1 MGWVAG
7 TAPRGQNGRPMSVHV
22 ETIQPPTDQSFRLLR
37 WRDNL
42 KDVEQCDSGGRV
54 TALQGA
60 GERWHLHPEMELTL
74 VERGSGLRVVGD
86 HIAQFSG
93 PELVLLGPYLPH
105 CWHGLR
111 RSTGWALQ
119 FHWPLEHPLRAVPE
133 FAPLE
138 RLWQTARRGLLCG
151 AAVREGIAPR
161 LGDLA
166 VLPAPARL
174 GVLLLILAELAA
186 APPEQMQELSH
197 TDFSV
202 REGARHQAGIERVI
216 RRVLEN
222 YAEPQPLGAILAV
235 AGMSKAS
242 FARQFP
248 RYTGCTFTEFL
259 LRVRLDHARQRIL
272 TTDEPVGAIAFSVGF
287 NHLSHFN
294 RSYRATFGR
303 APSGERRG

>member
-1 MGWVAG
+1 
-7 TAPRGQNGRPMSVHV
+7 MSVHI
-22 ETIQPPTDQSFRLLR
+22 ETIRPPTDQSFRLLR

-42 KDVEQCDSGGRV
+42 KDMEQCDAGGRV
-54 TALQGA
+54 TALEGA
-60 GERWHLHPEMELTL
+60 GECWHFHREMELTL
-74 VERGSGLRVVGD
+74 VECGTGLRVVGD
-86 HIAQFSG
+86 NIAQFTG
-93 PELVLLGPYLPH
+93 PELVLLGPDLPH

-138 RLWQTARRGLLCG
+138 RLWQAARRGLLCDTDL
-151 AAVREGIAPR
+151 RERIAPR
-161 LGDLA
+161 LADLA
-166 VLPAPARL
+166 VLSAPARL
-174 GVLLLILAELAA
+174 GVLWQILAELASA
-186 APPEQMQELSH
+186 SARQMHELSR

-216 RRVLEN
+216 RRVLEH
-222 YAEPQPLGAILAV
+222 YSEPQPLAEILSV

-248 RYTGCTFTEFL
+248 RYTGSTFTEFL
-259 LRVRLDHARQRIL
+259 ARVRLDHARQRIF
-272 TTDEPVGAIAFSVGF
+272 TTDEPVGAIAFGVGF

-294 RSYRATFGR
+294 RSYRQAFGHPPTR
-303 APSGERRG
+303 DRERR